1 MQDAAITEDE
11 IREPE
16 VLSAQGEFIAALA
29 LSQEMLHRVHDDET
43 RIRLLFNVVICS
55 TALCMTSVTDD
66 AIAELEKLPDAK
78 MSALY
83 AAFFQAVSHLAV
95 GRAEEALDLIDSN
108 LKSELTERE
117 DFQIWKYKHLAL
129 KGRALAYLAR
139 CEESLAALAQAH
151 QMYPKGEKEI
161 DILIDQANCLGALKR
176 YDEAYMAASQAAELD
191 SGENAALAMQYMA
204 ECRMLQGRVPESLA
218 LYRELLKKL
227 PCRLVN
233 EERIQSGIRN
243 GMAYL
248 EKHHPGGRPS

>member
-1 MQDAAITEDE
+1 MQDGSITEDE

-16 VLSAQGEFIAALA
+16 VLSAQGEFVAALA
-29 LSQEMLHRVHDDET
+29 LSQNMLRRVNDAET

-55 TALCMTSVTDD
+55 TALSMTSITED

-78 MSALY
+78 MSVMY
-83 AAFFQAVSHLAV
+83 ATFFQAVSHLAV
-95 GRAEEALDLIDSN
+95 GRAKVALDLIDSN

-129 KGRALAYLAR
+129 RGRALAYLAR

-151 QMYPKGEKEI
+151 QMYPGGEKEV

-176 YDEAYMAASQAAELD
+176 YDEAYMAASQVPGLD
-191 SGENAALAMQYMA
+191 SGETATLAMQYMA
-204 ECRMLQGRVPESLA
+204 ECRMLQGRVQESLA
-218 LYRELLKKL
+218 LYRDLLKKL

-233 EERIQSGIRN
+233 EERIQSGIKN
-243 GMAYL
+243 GIAYL
-248 EKHHPGGRPS
+248 EKYHPSGKPS